1 MRTRGALLAELSAT
15 NSVITTFEEQKREKM
30 QRAKDRHVLVT
41 GAAGFIGAHLV
52 ARLLADG
59 FEVVGVD
66 NLNNYYDPRL
76 KDARL
81 RKLCAGPRFCFFPL
95 DLADRSSVESLF
107 HRGDFDAVVHLAAQA
122 GVRRSITHPDEYV
135 ASNLVG
141 FVNVLEGVRA
151 CSCRH
156 FVFASSS
163 SVYGLN
169 NKIPFA
175 EEHPTD
181 FPVSLYAATKKSNE
195 VLAHAYSHLF
205 QIPTT
210 GLRFFTVYGPWGRPD
225 MAIFKFVE
233 AVIGGRSIELYNF
246 GRLRR
251 DFTYVDDI
259 VEAIIRVIP
268 LLPASGESEGPG
280 AHAPMRICN
289 IGNHRPV
296 ELIHLIRTIESCLG
310 RTADIRL
317 LPMQPGDVYETQ
329 ACVDRLREVTAYSPR
344 VSIEAGIRKFV
355 DWYLDEYLPLGLADS
370 PTPQLPRPM
379 PVRGVHPNIVSAAGE
394 G

>member
-1 MRTRGALLAELSAT
+1 MTEGKERR
-15 NSVITTFEEQKREKM
+15 
-30 QRAKDRHVLVT
+30 VLVT

-52 ARLLADG
+52 RRLLADG
-59 FEVVGVD
+59 FEVIGVD

-81 RKLCAGPRFCFFPL
+81 RKLCIGPRFWFFPL
-95 DLADRSSVESLF
+95 DLADRSGVESLF
-107 HRGDFDAVVHLAAQA
+107 DRGEYEAVIHLAAQA
-122 GVRRSITHPDEYV
+122 GVRRSITNPDEYV

-151 CSCRH
+151 CACRH

-163 SVYGLN
+163 SVYGAH

-175 EEHPTD
+175 EEDATD
-181 FPVSLYAATKKSNE
+181 RPVSLYAATKKSNE

-205 QIPTT
+205 QIPTS

-225 MAIFKFVE
+225 MAIFKFVD
-233 AVIGGRSIELYNF
+233 AIMAGRAIDLYNH
-246 GRLRR
+246 GHLRR

-259 VEAIIRVIP
+259 VEGIVR
-268 LLPASGESEGPG
+268 LLPQPPQGGET
-280 AHAPMRICN
+280 APMRLCN
-289 IGNHRPV
+289 IGNQRPV
-296 ELIHLIRTIESCLG
+296 ELLHLVRTIELCLG
-310 RTADIRL
+310 KPARIRL

-329 ACVDRLREVTAYSPR
+329 ARVERLREVTAYSPR
-344 VSIEAGIRKFV
+344 VSIEEGVERFV
-355 DWYLDEYLPLGLADS
+355 KWYLGEYLPLGLAGQALF
-370 PTPQLPRPM
+370 PPIPLPAQPDY
-379 PVRGVHPNIVSAAGE
+379 GQVSRVLRE

>member
-1 MRTRGALLAELSAT
+1 MM
-15 NSVITTFEEQKREKM
+15 KK
-30 QRAKDRHVLVT
+30 AKDRRVLVT

-52 ARLLADG
+52 HRLLADG

-81 RKLCAGPRFCFFPL
+81 RKLCIGPRFWFIPL
-95 DLADRSSVESLF
+95 DLADREGVESLF
-107 HRGDFDAVVHLAAQA
+107 SKGEFEAVVHLAAQA
-122 GVRRSITHPDEYV
+122 GVRRSITNPDEYV

-151 CSCRH
+151 CTCRH

-163 SVYGLN
+163 SVYGSH

-175 EEHPTD
+175 EEDPTD

-205 QIPTT
+205 RIPTT

-225 MAIFKFVE
+225 MAIFKFVD
-233 AVIGGRSIELYNF
+233 AVMGGRVIELYNF
-246 GRLRR
+246 GRMQR
-251 DFTYVDDI
+251 DFTFVDDV
-259 VEAIIRVIP
+259 VEGMVR
-268 LLPASGESEGPG
+268 LLPLPPECAG
-280 AHAPMRICN
+280 AEVTTAPPAPMRLCN
-289 IGNHRPV
+289 IGNQRPV
-296 ELIHLIRTIESCLG
+296 ELLHLIRTIERCLG
-310 RTADIRL
+310 RSAEIRL
-317 LPMQPGDVYETQ
+317 MPMQPGDVYETQ
-329 ACVDRLREVTAYSPR
+329 ARVDKLAEVTGYCPR
-344 VSIEAGIRKFV
+344 FSIEEGIQRFA
-355 DWYLDEYLPLGLADS
+355 DWYLCEYLPMGLTDS
-370 PTPQLPRPM
+370 IDHLPM
-379 PVRGVHPNIVSAAGE
+379 PVQNDCQGVAPIARE

>member
-1 MRTRGALLAELSAT
+1 MKPSKE
-15 NSVITTFEEQKREKM
+15 KR
-30 QRAKDRHVLVT
+30 VLVT

-52 ARLLADG
+52 RRLMVDG
-59 FEVVGVD
+59 FEVVGID

-81 RKLCAGPRFCFFPL
+81 RKLCFGPRFWFLPL
-95 DLADRSSVESLF
+95 DLADRSGTESVF
-107 HRGDFDAVVHLAAQA
+107 HEANFEAVIHLAAQA
-122 GVRRSITHPDEYV
+122 GVRHSITHPEDYV

-151 CSCRH
+151 CSCKH

-163 SVYGLN
+163 SVYGSN
-169 NKIPFA
+169 NSIPFCEDA
-175 EEHPTD
+175 STD

-205 QIPTT
+205 HIPTT

-225 MAIFKFVE
+225 MAIFKFVDS
-233 AVIGGRSIELYNF
+233 VMNGRPIELYNF

-259 VEAIIRVIP
+259 VESIVRVLP
-268 LLPASGESEGPG
+268 KPPQPGKGSGPNLL
-280 AHAPMRICN
+280 APMRLCN

-296 ELIHLIRTIESCLG
+296 ELLHLIRTIEMCLG
-310 RTADIRL
+310 RSAIVRL
-317 LPMQPGDVYETQ
+317 LPMQPGDVYQTQ
-329 ACVDRLREVTAYSPR
+329 ANVDRLQEVTGYSPGT
-344 VSIEAGIRKFV
+344 SIEEGIQRFV
-355 DWYLDEYLPLGLADS
+355 DWYLCEYIPLGLARL
-370 PTPQLPRPM
+370 PAIQLPPPL
-379 PVRGVHPNIVSAAGE
+379 PVRRVQQEATVATIE

>member
-1 MRTRGALLAELSAT
+1 MKG
-15 NSVITTFEEQKREKM
+15 KRAMMK
-30 QRAKDRHVLVT
+30 RAKDRRVLVT

-52 ARLLADG
+52 RRLLADG

-81 RKLCAGPRFCFFPL
+81 RKLCIGPQFWFIPL
-95 DLADRSSVESLF
+95 DLADGEGVQSLF
-107 HRGDFDAVVHLAAQA
+107 AKGDFEAVVHLAAQA
-122 GVRRSITHPDEYV
+122 GVRHSITHPDEYV

-151 CSCRH
+151 CACHH

-163 SVYGLN
+163 SVYGLH

-175 EEHPTD
+175 EEDSTD

-205 QIPTT
+205 HIPTT

-225 MAIFKFVE
+225 MAIFKFVD
-233 AVIGGRSIELYNF
+233 AVMGGRAIELYNF
-246 GRLRR
+246 GRMQR
-251 DFTYVDDI
+251 DFTFVDDVVEGI
-259 VEAIIRVIP
+259 VR
-268 LLPASGESEGPG
+268 LLPLPPERGKPG
-280 AHAPMRICN
+280 GTSALAPMRLCN
-289 IGNHRPV
+289 IGNQRPV
-296 ELIHLIRTIESCLG
+296 ELLHLIRTIETCLG
-310 RTADIRL
+310 RSADIRL

-329 ACVDRLREVTAYSPR
+329 ACVDKLTEVTGYFPR
-344 VSIEAGIRKFV
+344 FSIEEGVQRFV
-355 DWYLDEYLPLGLADS
+355 DWYLCEYLPMGLAEPPVCHLHSPALNNYDS
-370 PTPQLPRPM
+370 VAEAVLE
-379 PVRGVHPNIVSAAGE
+379 V
-394 G
+394 